1 MWADVDRLMY
11 EFQAKGRGEYLFED
25 PIFFG
30 TAFGSPPT
38 LSYSSITDGS
48 GPPVIPFRTVP
59 PRLYRKNIDSN
70 HLGNHSMGTNNTILD
85 PGFEVQGQF
94 IPLLGDDARYIPVTS
109 DSPKSWEYFDND
121 IPLGEWPEAREPR
134 YIGPP
139 GEYDFWN
146 HWPSTVFAA
155 WHKGGYEPAPNLYGD
170 REPLD
175 GTNSW
180 IQTGETEGRWAITNE
195 KSHDYGVGAKGEY
208 SAKYTFVE
216 DGSSNWMIPLGWMS
230 GWPEWLSFD
239 YPDKAHWGFFSLQS
253 WGDNSYGGATA
264 IPPILPGWEGT
275 AAVWSDEDCE
285 FEAWNY
291 NWWDTEGFEGSEPM
305 EYGFWD
311 ERYWDYIP
319 MPMSYDDPTPMHDSD
334 AWFDYWSDRYD
345 PPRWVEQSRTW
356 ITCHMGSSETVKV
369 PIVGGKWN
377 DVSYYLPR
385 GKNQWQLPN
394 HPPGHPLNLSGP
406 GWQQETFR
414 FRINNG
420 SPGQVVYLD
429 NVYVWPDI
437 RNIYVP
443 MVTIGV
449 AEWVVD
455 EQGAY
460 IGAKLWIKVGEP
472 SDDGRG

>member
-1 MWADVDRLMY
+1 MRRLDPLSKAKPRELDRKMWADVDRLMY

-25 PIFFG
+25 PIMFG
-30 TAFGSPPT
+30 TAFGAPPT

-48 GPPVIPFRTVP
+48 GPEVIPFRTVP
-59 PRLYRKNIDSN
+59 PRLYRKNIDAY
-70 HLGNHSMGTNNTILD
+70 HFGNHSMGTNNSPIQD
-85 PGFEVQGQF
+85 PGFEGQGQF
-94 IPLLGDDARYIPVTS
+94 IPLMGDDARYIPVTT
-109 DSPKSWEYFDND
+109 DGPKWYEYFDTD
-121 IPLGEWPEAREPR
+121 LPGYGEDD

-139 GEYDFWN
+139 GQYEFWWN
-146 HWPSTVFAA
+146 WPSTILGA
-155 WHKGGYEPAPNLYGD
+155 WERDGYTAQGLWGL
-170 REPLD
+170 REALEGSNP
-175 GTNSW
+175 W
-180 IQTGETEGRWAITNE
+180 IQTGEREGRWAVTNE

-216 DGSSNWMIPLGWMS
+216 NGSSNWLIPLDWAQGFVDD
-230 GWPEWLSFD
+230 LSSD
-239 YPDKAHWGFFSLQS
+239 YPDKAHWGFFSLYT
-253 WGDNSYGGATA
+253 WGEQPISGGTA
-264 IPPILPGWEGT
+264 VPPILPGWEGT

-291 NWWDTEGFEGSEPM
+291 NWWLSEGFE
-305 EYGFWD
+305 WD
-311 ERYWDYIP
+311 SGYDTANYEKAWDYLP
-319 MPMSYDDPTPMHDSD
+319 MPLSYDDPTPMMDTD
-334 AWFDYWSDRYD
+334 V
-345 PPRWVEQSRTW
+345 WVGSSYPDW

-377 DVSYYLPR
+377 DVSFYLPR

-394 HPPGHPLNLSGP
+394 YPPGHALQYGGP
-406 GWQQETFR
+406 GWQHETFR

-460 IGAKLWIKVGEP
+460 IGAKLWVKVGEP